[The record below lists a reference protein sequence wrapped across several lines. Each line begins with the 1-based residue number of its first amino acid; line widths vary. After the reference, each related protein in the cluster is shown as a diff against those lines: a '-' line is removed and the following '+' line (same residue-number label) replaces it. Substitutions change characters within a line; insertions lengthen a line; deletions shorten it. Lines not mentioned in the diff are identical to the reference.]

1 MEDIQTKK
9 ILETAKSLLTII
21 LRPLT
26 AKVIG
31 LDKNAESAKTKENL
45 QRLCRGIEQYID
57 KEHTIVYV
65 GFAGHFSSGK
75 SSTINS
81 ILSLGNT
88 KNERKTGLNPTDT
101 AISLITDSVNSQS
114 LMLMSRETAI
124 VPIRSIFIDSEL
136 LQTLV
141 ISDTPGSGDPQ
152 VINGMIQDFLPI
164 CDHILYFISASNPV
178 DEADLPVLRQLSS
191 KLPFIPIT
199 FIVTRTD
206 EFRIDK
212 RRDLSTDNIDKAK
225 QDQFLGQLISRIK
238 SLTKTDSITPQD
250 FLFIDNE
257 YQYGMDQLL
266 LKINKWSVDIGSQE
280 LLKNH
285 GYKVDYYNKNLNE
298 IFHYFLS
305 QLEENLHRS
314 SEFLKTARE
323 NISRF
328 DKIVQLNSE
337 RLKELW
343 HDGET
348 KLKQV
353 LSEEKK
359 DLDYYSYR
367 EFPINLRLIEGVS
380 IALKT
385 LDSNIENQA
394 RGYLGQIIGEIHNYS
409 RERLREAKKGILDNI
424 VNGDLGELKVGHY
437 FTSRLKVSPE
447 NHKIEID
454 FSRLDEFL
462 RTLSGKISSEL
473 ITIRGQLKSD
483 ITLSKNQ
490 ILNEELFKQINKIY
504 IDGANILHSNFD
516 QYFETIQMYRST
528 VLTRSTKEAI
538 NSLRIGTQLDD
549 LDVNF
554 EDGYM
559 QEIKNRATDKVYMST
574 ESDHKAFRIFIKES
588 ENQLNQLKESVD
600 SISIPAHYKYR
611 TLEKETLNTQELI
624 SNYCNEVESSLNS
637 LYLTTLNEY
646 LDEHETRHKK
656 YSDTMLS
663 LRRLRRRIL
672 IKWTLVSGLVFLAI
686 AIALLWSDFVNPSNM
701 IGNIAVGLV
710 TTAIGNILGW
720 VIGYFKSDLK
730 KVSVKKRKEF
740 VAEERIAALD
750 KFGETLWDELSRK
763 IETDKSG
770 KTGINLKTIFDG
782 KIKTTIDEL
791 LNDAKVSFEMVAKS
805 RIKMQAINN
814 EYKAKLDFLFNKFST
829 PLLET
834 TKNLTEIAII
844 TEEVKSFAIKP
855 SFDLIENTA
864 AGIVSLKK
872 EIENLSKNNS

>member
-298 IFHYFLS
+298 IEFPWLIS
-305 QLEENLHRS
+305 ILEKS
-314 SEFLKTARE
+314 GVK
-323 NISRF
+323 
-328 DKIVQLNSE
+328 KIEGTYVE
-337 RLKELW
+337 EILKE
-343 HDGET
+343 
-348 KLKQV
+348 
-353 LSEEKK
+353 
-359 DLDYYSYR
+359 
-367 EFPINLRLIEGVS
+367 
-380 IALKT
+380 
-385 LDSNIENQA
+385 
-394 RGYLGQIIGEIHNYS
+394 
-409 RERLREAKKGILDNI
+409 
-424 VNGDLGELKVGHY
+424 
-437 FTSRLKVSPE
+437 
-447 NHKIEID
+447 
-454 FSRLDEFL
+454 
-462 RTLSGKISSEL
+462 
-473 ITIRGQLKSD
+473 
-483 ITLSKNQ
+483 
-490 ILNEELFKQINKIY
+490 
-504 IDGANILHSNFD
+504 
-516 QYFETIQMYRST
+516 
-528 VLTRSTKEAI
+528 
-538 NSLRIGTQLDD
+538 
-549 LDVNF
+549 
-554 EDGYM
+554 
-559 QEIKNRATDKVYMST
+559 
-574 ESDHKAFRIFIKES
+574 
-588 ENQLNQLKESVD
+588 
-600 SISIPAHYKYR
+600 
-611 TLEKETLNTQELI
+611 
-624 SNYCNEVESSLNS
+624 
-637 LYLTTLNEY
+637 
-646 LDEHETRHKK
+646 
-656 YSDTMLS
+656 
-663 LRRLRRRIL
+663 
-672 IKWTLVSGLVFLAI
+672 
-686 AIALLWSDFVNPSNM
+686 
-701 IGNIAVGLV
+701 
-710 TTAIGNILGW
+710 
-720 VIGYFKSDLK
+720 
-730 KVSVKKRKEF
+730 
-740 VAEERIAALD
+740 
-750 KFGETLWDELSRK
+750 
-763 IETDKSG
+763 
-770 KTGINLKTIFDG
+770 
-782 KIKTTIDEL
+782 
-791 LNDAKVSFEMVAKS
+791 
-805 RIKMQAINN
+805 
-814 EYKAKLDFLFNKFST
+814 AKLL
-829 PLLET
+829 
-834 TKNLTEIAII
+834 
-844 TEEVKSFAIKP
+844 
-855 SFDLIENTA
+855 
-864 AGIVSLKK
+864 
-872 EIENLSKNNS
+872 